1 MGTPLVELSV
11 FGDKRS
17 LGWQHFSFY
26 LFFSIGYQT
35 PGTVDVDIRQVFCL
49 WAIYTPGL
57 WLMSSEPFLLTS
69 LLFLVP
75 CMVTHK

>member
-35 PGTVDVDIRQVFCL
+35 PGTVDIRQFSAFGL
-49 WAIYTPGL
+49 YTPLASG
-57 WLMSSEPFLLTS
+57 WYLLS
-69 LLFLVP
+69 P
-75 CMVTHK
+75 C